1 MWLQELATRILDV
14 RPVGCSRET
23 VARDL
28 LAGFF
33 DVCMRYGLDQI
44 LIELGAADLDDRHVL
59 AEQPAL
65 LEALAGKTELDLDD
79 GGPRNAKPRLMA
91 EALLASLG
99 LTITDPPA
107 RTITLPDTL
116 RTEFAAALA
125 SVLDVELGVPQIKTR
140 ILAKGRELCPAHY
153 QVPFDKVTAQLDDT
167 GMRLLKQPKIPLD
180 AMQAVQRVL
189 IDARTS
195 VIERAANNAI
205 DRALPVLARANAEA
219 AARIDQP
226 ITHRLTPRMVAIAR
240 VCDVRVPKASNAT
253 VPPRFASLLDNLTEL
268 AHIAWQA
275 PEKPVRTYGAS
286 QTFAVGDLIDHPKF
300 GRGTVTAAQ
309 FARIDVE
316 FSDGNHTLVH
326 VPPKKP

>member
-1 MWLQELATRILDV
+1 LQELATRILDV

-44 LIELGAADLDDRHVL
+44 LVDLGAADLDDRSAL

-65 LEALAGKTELDLDD
+65 LEALANKTELDLDD

-91 EALLASLG
+91 EALLSSLG
-99 LTITDPPA
+99 LTLVDPPS

-116 RTEFAAALA
+116 RVEVAAAIA
-125 SVLDVELGVPQIKTR
+125 SVLDVELATPQIKTR

-153 QVPFDKVTAQLDDT
+153 QMPYDKVTAQLDDS
-167 GMRLLKQPKIPLD
+167 GMRLVKQPKIPLD
-180 AMQAVQRVL
+180 AMQAIQRVL
-189 IDARTS
+189 FDARTA
-195 VIERAANNAI
+195 VIERAANAAI
-205 DRALPVLARANAEA
+205 DRALPVLARANPEA

-226 ITHRLTPRMVAIAR
+226 ITNRLTPRTVAIAR
-240 VCDVRVPKASNAT
+240 VCEVRVPKVTNT
-253 VPPRFASLLDNLTEL
+253 NVPPRFASLLDNLTEL
-268 AHIAWQA
+268 AHLAWQA
-275 PEKPVRTYGAS
+275 PEKPVRTYAAS
-286 QTFAVGDLIDHPKF
+286 QTFAIGDLIEHPKF
-300 GRGTVTAAQ
+300 GRGTVKAAA

-316 FSDGNHTLVH
+316 FADGNHTLVH